1 MKLFRLCVLMVLLAA
16 SGSVWAQRMIPQNMR
31 VATLKSVAY
40 PQVVLANDG
49 WSWMRILTAGWLDGS
64 KVYTLAPG
72 VRVRNQQNLF
82 EVYSRLPS
90 YNGQAVAIRFD
101 QNNNIDELWILT
113 AEERE
118 VLRMRAKGMET
129 RR

>member
-1 MKLFRLCVLMVLLAA
+1 MVLLAA

-31 VATLKSVAY
+31 VATLKSAAY